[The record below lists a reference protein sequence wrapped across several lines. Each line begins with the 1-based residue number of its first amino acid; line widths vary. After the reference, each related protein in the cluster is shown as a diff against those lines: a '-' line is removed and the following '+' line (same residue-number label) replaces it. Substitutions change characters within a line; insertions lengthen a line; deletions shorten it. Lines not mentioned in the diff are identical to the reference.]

1 MSMDVLLALHP
12 DLQQIVDKQ
21 LASSMS
27 TPQPVDMLELWPPPP
42 PILLEQD
49 LINKTD
55 AMLLGPPPP
64 PPPAAVAAPTA
75 PPLEQ
80 PPSLPSPPA
89 ARVNMFAHTAEAD
102 GEAEVNLNRR
112 MSVLMSSVIG
122 HLLEGDPSLHR
133 SGQFRPSCSPI
144 HRP

>member
-1 MSMDVLLALHP
+1 MSMDVLLTLHP

-55 AMLLGPPPP
+55 AVLLGPPPP
-64 PPPAAVAAPTA
+64 PPPCSGRCVDCSATGAATV
-75 PPLEQ
+75 
-80 PPSLPSPPA
+80 PA
-89 ARVNMFAHTAEAD
+89 VSTSCEGQHVRPH
-102 GEAEVNLNRR
+102 RR
-112 MSVLMSSVIG
+112 G
-122 HLLEGDPSLHR
+122 R
-133 SGQFRPSCSPI
+133 R
-144 HRP
+144 